1 MFASRSALKL
11 LFAGLLSLLFLLA
24 YELKVSHDLALS
36 RVNDNAQNLALTLE
50 GQLES
55 TFRRIE
61 SSMSNIAG
69 QLPAGA
75 LQLDNVAAYRER
87 VDRVLM
93 PFMKEFPEVGSFY
106 VWDAEGNSLYGAVPE
121 AMMRERRS
129 IAHRPGFQALRA
141 NPSVGI
147 VYSDLIQGVISRQ
160 QTVVAYFPV
169 RDGAGKLKAVI
180 TGSLNLEHFGRV
192 FKRLNLTK
200 GSVVFIRRSDNHKLV
215 IRYPV
220 RESDLNLPI
229 RNRIQERIDAG
240 ELTGRDRFKAV
251 TDGEYRIYAFRKLT
265 GVPFYIVVGLAEA
278 SALEAWHTNL
288 YLTVTLTLFTVVLLG
303 GLFLRMRGVEAKQRQ
318 AQADASQ
325 AHLLLQESINSIET
339 GLVVFDASD
348 RLVVANQGLCMIQ
361 NGLSDLIQPGRT
373 FSEISRE
380 GAERGLFELGDETP
394 QTWLSR
400 LMARHQQADGQPF
413 EIQLTDGRW
422 ILMSE
427 HRTPSGYTVGVRT
440 DITERKRL
448 EARLH
453 ELATR
458 DALTGLP
465 NRREAMRLL
474 AEELMRVQ
482 RDMSAAS
489 VLMLDVDHFKRIN
502 DTYGHAG
509 GDSALKFCAQQI
521 SARLRAI
528 DTCSRLGGEEFAV
541 LLPGTDLG
549 GARVIAE
556 RLRASLEAATM
567 ELDGQPLR
575 MTVSIG
581 AAQLRPTDA
590 DADAALRRADA
601 ALYRAKSE
609 GRNRVVTETSNVPL

>member
-11 LFAGLLSLLFLLA
+11 LFAGLLSLLLLLA

-36 RVNDNAQNLALTLE
+36 RVNDNAQNLALTLQ

-69 QLPAGA
+69 QLPSGA
-75 LQLDNVAAYRER
+75 LSTRAVPVFR
-87 VDRVLM
+87 DRMDRIFQPLTAN
-93 PFMKEFPEVGSFY
+93 FPELGGFY
-106 VWDAEGNSLYGAVPE
+106 VWDANGDSLYGSVPA
-121 AMMRERRS
+121 AMMRERRN
-129 IAHRPGFQALRA
+129 IAHRETFQILKN
-141 NPSVGI
+141 NPAAGT
-147 VYSDLIQGVISRQ
+147 VYSDLVRGSVSGR
-160 QTVVAYFPV
+160 QTVIAYFPV
-169 RDGAGKLKAVI
+169 RDAAGKLKGVI
-180 TGSLNLEHFGRV
+180 TGSLSLEYFEQV
-192 FKRLNLTK
+192 FRSLNLTK
-200 GSVVFIRRSDNHKLV
+200 GSVVFVRRSDNHKLV
-215 IRYPV
+215 IRYPA
-220 RESDLNLPI
+220 RETELNLPV
-229 RNRIQERIDAG
+229 RNRIQQRIDAG

-265 GVPFYIVVGLAEA
+265 DVPFYIVVGMAEA
-278 SALEAWHTNL
+278 SALGAWYTNL
-288 YLTVTLTLFTVVLLG
+288 YLTAFITLFLMVLLG
-303 GLFLRMRGVEAKQRQ
+303 GLFLRMRRVEAKQQQ
-318 AQADASQ
+318 AQVDA
-325 AHLLLQESINSIET
+325 AHAHRLLQESINSIET
-339 GLVVFDASD
+339 GLVVFDTRD

-361 NGLSDLIQPGRT
+361 NGLTDLIKPGRT
-373 FSEISRE
+373 FSEITRE
-380 GAERGLFELGDETP
+380 GVERGVFELGDETP
-394 QTWLSR
+394 QIWLSR
-400 LMARHQQADGQPF
+400 LLSRHQQADGHPF

-489 VLMLDVDHFKRIN
+489 VLMLDIDHFKRIN
-502 DTYGHAG
+502 DTLGHAG
-509 GDSALKFCAQQI
+509 GDRALKFCAQQI

-556 RLRASLEAATM
+556 RLRAGLEAAT
-567 ELDGQPLR
+567 LDVEGRPLR

-581 AAQLRPTDA
+581 AAQLRPSDA
-590 DADAALRRADA
+590 DADAALMRADA

-609 GRNRVVTETSNVPL
+609 GRNCVVAETSTVPL

>member
-141 NPSVGI
+141 NPSIGI

-288 YLTVTLTLFTVVLLG
+288 YLTITLTLFTVVLLG

>member
-590 DADAALRRADA
+590 DADAALRRADS

>member
-121 AMMRERRS
+121 ALMRERRS

-141 NPSVGI
+141 NPSIGI

-288 YLTVTLTLFTVVLLG
+288 YLTVTLALFTVVLLG

>member
-121 AMMRERRS
+121 ALMRERRS

-141 NPSVGI
+141 NPSIGI

-278 SALEAWHTNL
+278 SALEAWHTSL

>member
-394 QTWLSR
+394 QIWLSR
-400 LMARHQQADGQPF
+400 LVARHQQADGQPF

-509 GDSALKFCAQQI
+509 GDSALKFCARQI

>member
-1 MFASRSALKL
+1 MFASRSALKV
-11 LFAGLLSLLFLLA
+11 LFAGLLSLLLLLA

-69 QLPAGA
+69 QLPSDA
-75 LQLDNVAAYRER
+75 LQVNNVAAYRER
-87 VDRVLM
+87 VDRILM

-106 VWDAEGNSLYGAVPE
+106 VWDAEGSSLYGAVPE
-121 AMMRERRS
+121 TMMRERRS
-129 IAHRPGFQALRA
+129 IAHRPGFQALKE
-141 NPSVGI
+141 NPSAGI

-160 QTVVAYFPV
+160 QTVVAYFPL
-169 RDGAGKLKAVI
+169 RDSSGRLKGAI

-192 FKRLNLTK
+192 FRGLNLSK

-215 IRYPV
+215 IRYPG
-220 RESDLNLPI
+220 RESDLNMPV

-265 GVPFYIVVGLAEA
+265 GVPFYIVVGLAES
-278 SALEAWHTNL
+278 SALDAWYTNL
-288 YLTVTLTLFTVVLLG
+288 YMTVIITLFMVVLLG
-303 GLFLRMRGVEAKQRQ
+303 GLFLRMRRVEAKQQQ
-318 AQADASQ
+318 AQVDASQ
-325 AHLLLQESINSIET
+325 AHRLLQESINSIET
-339 GLVVFDASD
+339 GLVVFDAAD

-394 QTWLSR
+394 PAWLGR

-474 AEELMRVQ
+474 AEELLRVQ

-489 VLMLDVDHFKRIN
+489 VLMIDIDDFKRIN
-502 DTYGHAG
+502 DTLGHAG

-549 GARVIAE
+549 GAQVIAE
-556 RLRASLEAATM
+556 RLRAGLEAAT
-567 ELDGQPLR
+567 LDVDGQPLR

-581 AAQLRPTDA
+581 AAQLRPSDA
-590 DADAALRRADA
+590 DADAALMRADA

-609 GRNRVVTETSNVPL
+609 GRNRVVAETSTVPL

>member
-567 ELDGQPLR
+567 ELDGQPLH